1 MRYVGAAAS
10 LINMG
15 DDHFSEVHVPLLDL
29 LSLTPNA
36 ESSPATCMISTIIA
50 RIKVNGRMDGW
61 RDGLMDE

>member
-36 ESSPATCMISTIIA
+36 ESSPATCMISTVIA
-50 RIKVNGRMDGW
+50 RIKVNG
-61 RDGLMDE
+61 